1 MITYGMKQ
9 NSEFLANY
17 TVAKITMDCNFNP
30 VTQPVPQILKD
41 TNGKN
46 ILDSNEFL
54 QWENHPTETEKAY
67 NIRYILA
74 DGTQITES
82 DYNTRNTNGETVY
95 KAAFVG
101 CTYHC
106 G

>member
-1 MITYGMKQ
+1 MTYGG
-9 NSEFLANY
+9 
-17 TVAKITMDCNFNP
+17 TV
-30 VTQPVPQILKD
+30 
-41 TNGKN
+41 
-46 ILDSNEFL
+46 
-54 QWENHPTETEKAY
+54 NHATDTEKAY
-67 NIRYILA
+67 NIRYLLA
-74 DGTQITES
+74 NGTQITEA